1 MVSIANPR
9 QKRKKAKKT
18 LSKSL
23 NVANYDTH
31 LKLITFALSSFSA
44 LGVLW
49 LGVSFNTLANR
60 PAPVLVQTMDGPM
73 VVEAKDHLYRSP
85 RQIQAFTQRTLTM
98 LLSWN
103 GQTVDEFGA
112 IHKDK
117 GVQVGKN
124 SIPTLAYEASNAFA
138 EDGQLR
144 TNVLERLSKWVAPGY
159 FNGTKEQRIKIG
171 KISIPKEIEGKP
183 GHWVVNVVATR
194 YITVKA
200 DNKRQFE
207 EPVRFNQTLYFRA
220 VPPQTEPLPDT
231 ATPEEKAYYR
241 IRQYGLEIYRMKK
254 FDRGENI

>member
-1 MVSIANPR
+1 MVSIAKPR
-9 QKRKKAKKT
+9 QKPKRSKRT
-18 LSKSL
+18 LSTSL
-23 NVANYDTH
+23 DIANYDTH
-31 LKLITFALSSFSA
+31 LKLITFALSGLST

-49 LGVSFNTLANR
+49 LAVSFNTLANR

-85 RQIQAFTQRTLTM
+85 RQIQTFTQRILTM

-124 SIPTLAYEASNAFA
+124 SIPTLAYEAANAFT
-138 EDGQLR
+138 EDGRLR
-144 TNVLERLSKWVAPGY
+144 TNVLERISKWVDPGY

-171 KISIPKEIEGKP
+171 KISIPKEIKGKP

-194 YITVKA
+194 YITLKS

-207 EPVRFNQTLYFRA
+207 EPVKFNQTMYFRA
-220 VPPQTEPLPDT
+220 VPPQTEPLSDT

-254 FDRGENI
+254 FDREGNI